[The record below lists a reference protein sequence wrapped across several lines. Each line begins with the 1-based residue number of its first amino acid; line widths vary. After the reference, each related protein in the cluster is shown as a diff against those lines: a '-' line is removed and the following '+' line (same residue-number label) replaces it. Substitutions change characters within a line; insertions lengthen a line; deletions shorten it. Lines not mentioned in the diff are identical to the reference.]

1 MVTLGTLPRGDDAL
15 IPLDPQK
22 VQLENGRILAY
33 TQFGDPEGRPV
44 FFFHGW
50 PGARLQGAA
59 ADPAGKKLGVRIIAI
74 DRPGFG
80 QSDFQPKRT
89 LLDWPDDVSALAHKL
104 NISQFSVLGLSG
116 GGPYALACAYKLP
129 PEQLLGTA
137 VVCGAG
143 PSDTA
148 EEVAGFAHEHQKII
162 GIIRKAPW
170 LMRIIFWN
178 TVRKRMKNM
187 AKAMDELI
195 ATLPEPD
202 QIALS
207 GPEAKPLL
215 IASATDS
222 FSPGVKGHTL
232 EMLLFASAWHFSY
245 EEITAPVQLWHGE
258 ADTVISIDV
267 SKRAAKRL
275 PNSQVEY
282 FADEGHYSIILNQT
296 EPILSRLIAT

>member
-1 MVTLGTLPRGDDAL
+1 M
-15 IPLDPQK
+15 IPLDPIT
-22 VQLENGRILAY
+22 VQLENGRNLAY
-33 TQFGDPEGRPV
+33 TQFGDPEGKPV

-59 ADPAGKKLGVRIIAI
+59 TDDAGKKLGVRIIAV

-104 NISQFSVLGLSG
+104 NIPQFKVLGLSG

-129 PEQLLGTA
+129 PEQLRGTA
-137 VVCGAG
+137 VVCGVG

-148 EEVAGFAHEHQKII
+148 KEIASFAEEHQKII

-170 LMRIIFWN
+170 LMRLIFWN
-178 TVRKRMKNM
+178 TVRKRNKNM
-187 AKAMDELI
+187 EKAMDELI
-195 ATLPEPD
+195 ASLPKPD
-202 QIALS
+202 QVALS
-207 GPEAKPLL
+207 DPKAKPLL

-232 EMLLFASAWHFSY
+232 EMQLFAAPWQFAY
-245 EEITAPVQLWHGE
+245 EEISASVQLWHGA
-258 ADTVISIDV
+258 ADSVISIDV
-267 SKRAAKRL
+267 SKRAATRL
-275 PNSQVEY
+275 SNSQAEY
-282 FADEGHYSIILNQT
+282 FSDEAHYSIILNQA
-296 EPILSRLIAT
+296 EPILARLMAT

>member
-1 MVTLGTLPRGDDAL
+1 M

-33 TQFGDPEGRPV
+33 TQFGDPEGTPV

-59 ADPAGKKLGVRIIAI
+59 TDAAGKTLGVRIIAV

-80 QSDFQPKRT
+80 CSDFQPNRA
-89 LLDWPDDVSALAHKL
+89 LLDWPDDISALASKL
-104 NISQFSVLGLSG
+104 NISQFKVLGLSG

-129 PEQLLGTA
+129 PEQLTGTA
-137 VVCGAG
+137 IVCAVG

-148 EEVAGFAHEHQKII
+148 EEVASFAEEHQKII

-178 TVRKRMKNM
+178 TVRKRNKDMV
-187 AKAMDELI
+187 KAMDGLI

-207 GPEAKPLL
+207 DPEAKPML

-222 FSPGVKGHTL
+222 FSPGVKGHTF
-232 EMLLFASAWHFSY
+232 EMQLFASPWHFSY

-258 ADTVISIDV
+258 ADSVISIDV
-267 SKRAAKRL
+267 SKRASKRL
-275 PNSQVEY
+275 PNNQVEY
-282 FADEGHYSIILNQT
+282 FTDEGHYSLLLNQA
-296 EPILSRLIAT
+296 ELILSRLIAT